1 MKMIYIFILGLLT
14 TSICQSDELTL
25 SKAWCSKYNG
35 NSKLILADGTKPD
48 CDLENYVVEVEHLN
62 KSSKAYEAIGQALHY
77 STLTTKPPIIAY
89 YFSKPEHV
97 KYLDR
102 IKNIIIHKNLDI
114 KLCNLNQK
122 CEYLDGNPSLQ
133 IAETIT
139 IENNSNSLVPKPK
152 IELDKN
158 EFVPVTCSRY
168 CIKSI
173 ACGDSCISKNKNCT
187 KPKGTAC
194 NKSEVSDIQTYNS
207 DDLIRPENL
216 NI

>member
-1 MKMIYIFILGLLT
+1 VRGIIMCGGL
-14 TSICQSDELTL
+14 DM
-25 SKAWCSKYNG
+25 G
-35 NSKLILADGTKPD
+35 
-48 CDLENYVVEVEHLN
+48 
-62 KSSKAYEAIGQALHY
+62 
-77 STLTTKPPIIAY
+77 
-89 YFSKPEHV
+89 F
-97 KYLDR
+97 
-102 IKNIIIHKNLDI
+102 
-114 KLCNLNQK
+114 CNLNQK
-122 CEYLDGNPSLQ
+122 CEYLDGGPSLWV
-133 IAETIT
+133 AETIT

-168 CIKSI
+168 CVKSI